1 MHCAF
6 NIKEVPIKNE
16 SSDDDLETLADE
28 MMQPNTN
35 TNVHKF
41 YILEK

>member
-6 NIKEVPIKNE
+6 NIKKNCIKNE

-35 TNVHKF
+35 VHKF
-41 YILEK
+41 DILEK

>member
-16 SSDDDLETLADE
+16 SSDDDLETLDE

>member
-1 MHCAF
+1 MHCTL
-6 NIKEVPIKNE
+6 KKLSIKNE

-35 TNVHKF
+35 ANVHKF
-41 YILEK
+41 DILEK